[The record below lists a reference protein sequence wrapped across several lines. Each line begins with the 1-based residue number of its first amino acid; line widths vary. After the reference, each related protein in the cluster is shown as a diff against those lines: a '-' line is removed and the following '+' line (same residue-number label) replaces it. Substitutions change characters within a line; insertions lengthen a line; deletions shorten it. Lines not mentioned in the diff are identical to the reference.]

1 MRESSTLGHDDGLGY
16 ALLPWQG
23 QMEVGEKNILSRRRM
38 SENYAIFA

>member
-23 QMEVGEKNILSRRRM
+23 QIEFSEKNVPLRRKM
-38 SENYAIFA
+38 SKNNAIFA